1 MLRLCSHIHIS
12 YGRFRVFS
20 CKHSKKYIHSS
31 IPIISQKIT
40 SLSINQTEYAKTL
53 ADSLIQGNRYSLAR
67 AITLLESSKAER
79 RAEGQYILDAVIKHL
94 AHQELKTGK
103 FTFRIGLSG
112 PPGAGKST
120 FIEAFGGRLTGSK
133 PWNPV
138 INTSYKS
145 YGKQRLTLDEEH
157 FNQEIRKL
165 HRVAVLAIDPSSH
178 TTGGSLLADKTR
190 MPELSS
196 NLNAYIRPSP
206 SGGNLGGVARATSES
221 ILLCEAAGFE
231 TVLVETVGVGQL
243 EFAAADMVDMFV
255 LIIPPAGGDELQGIK
270 RGIVE
275 VADLVLVNKADGE
288 LLHQARLIAKEYSNA
303 LKYMRCRRPNWIPK
317 VQLVSSLTGDGLI
330 EFWST
335 AFKFHQ
341 SLIKSGELQR
351 IRKEQLRI
359 WMWTFVKEEV
369 WRRFKNS
376 PLILEKQ
383 KEIETL
389 LFNREIAPGIAAEL
403 LLDIDHRKS

>member
-1 MLRLCSHIHIS
+1 M
-12 YGRFRVFS
+12 
-20 CKHSKKYIHSS
+20 
-31 IPIISQKIT
+31 IPFQ
-40 SLSINQTEYAKTL
+40 
-53 ADSLIQGNRYSLAR
+53 
-67 AITLLESSKAER
+67 
-79 RAEGQYILDAVIKHL
+79 
-94 AHQELKTGK
+94 
-103 FTFRIGLSG
+103 GLSG

-196 NLNAYIRPSP
+196 NMNAYIRPSP

-317 VQLVSSLTGDGLI
+317 VNQLLYLTYEIQESKIGRYWSPCAPLVWNPVKAPDIRFPSSHFRRQHPRH
-330 EFWST
+330 EK
-335 AFKFHQ
+335 A
-341 SLIKSGELQR
+341 
-351 IRKEQLRI
+351 I
-359 WMWTFVKEEV
+359 WMWTFVKEEI